1 MLPSPPSRMADRPLL
16 SAGERQWRSAV
27 TLGWPVALLGAPLV
41 LSLAQF
47 PLCGF
52 RHLTGLPCPL
62 CGGTRLCASLAQ
74 GDWGAAWAANPALLL
89 MLGLLALQTA
99 QWALE
104 AWTARPVQRW
114 RINASVWRAALALLL
129 AEWIVRLLGFW

>member
-1 MLPSPPSRMADRPLL
+1 MADRPLL

-41 LSLAQF
+41 LSLGRL

-62 CGGTRLCASLAQ
+62 CGGTRLCAALAQ
-74 GDWGAAWAANPALLL
+74 GDWAAAWAANPALLL

-99 QWALE
+99 QWAME

-114 RINASVWRAALALLL
+114 RIHPSVWRAGLALLL
-129 AEWIVRLLGFW
+129 AEWIARLLGFW